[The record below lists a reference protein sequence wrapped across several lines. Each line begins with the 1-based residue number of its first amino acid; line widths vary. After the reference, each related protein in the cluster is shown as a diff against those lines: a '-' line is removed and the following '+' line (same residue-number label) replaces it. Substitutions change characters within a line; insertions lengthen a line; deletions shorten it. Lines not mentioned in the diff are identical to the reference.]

1 MSPACACV
9 DDAAGWTDALVG
21 FARKRG
27 EDDPI
32 AAVARQGRVSRHAVW
47 SLLYRKP
54 KRIGAEIYL
63 ALGRLYEDECGRQAN
78 KYAEERA
85 RTHAK
90 TRLGRALMG
99 EAEGLVG
106 ENAGAVDE

>member
-1 MSPACACV
+1 MSSAGACV
-9 DDAAGWTDALVG
+9 DEAAGWADELVG
-21 FARKRG
+21 VARKRG

-32 AAVARQGRVSRHAVW
+32 AAVAQQGRVPKYAVW

-63 ALGRLYEDECGRQAN
+63 ALGRLYEYECGRQAN

-99 EAEGLVG
+99 AAEGLVG
-106 ENAGAVDE
+106 ENPGDLT